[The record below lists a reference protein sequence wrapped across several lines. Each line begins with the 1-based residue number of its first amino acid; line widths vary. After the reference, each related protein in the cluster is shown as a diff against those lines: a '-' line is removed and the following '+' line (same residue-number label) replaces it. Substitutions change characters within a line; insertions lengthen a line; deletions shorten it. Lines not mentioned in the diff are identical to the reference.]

1 MAIQSISGGN
11 PAAYASPPP
20 GDQVQRQAAA
30 AAQRAEAEKTAE
42 LAPTPETKKSV
53 REIQKEDVKKAV
65 DDVQNFV
72 NTKNQDI
79 LFSIDEDLG
88 KTVVKVVDR
97 STKELIR
104 QFPSEDM
111 LQIAKALDK
120 LQGLLVKQQ
129 A

>member
-11 PAAYASPPP
+11 PTAYVPPS
-20 GDQVQRQAAA
+20 GDQLQRQASPATK
-30 AAQRAEAEKTAE
+30 QSKIEKPSD

-53 REIQKEDVKKAV
+53 SEIQKEDVKKAV

-104 QFPSEDM
+104 QFPSEEM

>member
-1 MAIQSISGGN
+1 MSIQSISGGN
-11 PAAYASPPP
+11 QAAYAPP
-20 GDQVQRQAAA
+20 GSDQAQRQTAANTR
-30 AAQRAEAEKTAE
+30 RAETEKPKD

-53 REIQKEDVKKAV
+53 REIQEEDVKKAV

-97 STKELIR
+97 GTKELIR
-104 QFPSEDM
+104 QFPSEEM

-120 LQGLLVKQQ
+120 IQGLLVKQQ

>member
-1 MAIQSISGGN
+1 MSIQNIGGTN
-11 PAAYASPPP
+11 PAAYSSPPV
-20 GDQVQRQAAA
+20 DQ
-30 AAQRAEAEKTAE
+30 AQRKAASAAKRNEAEKPAE

-53 REIQKEDVKKAV
+53 SEIQKEDVKKAV

-104 QFPSEDM
+104 QFPSEEM

>member
-1 MAIQSISGGN
+1 MAIQSISSGN
-11 PAAYASPPP
+11 PAAYASPP

-30 AAQRAEAEKTAE
+30 AAQRAEAEKATE

>member
-1 MAIQSISGGN
+1 MTIQSISAGN
-11 PAAYASPPP
+11 QAAYATPA
-20 GDQVQRQAAA
+20 GDQVQRQTAANA
-30 AAQRAEAEKTAE
+30 RRAETEKPKD

-53 REIQKEDVKKAV
+53 RELQEEDVKKAV
-65 DDVQNFV
+65 DDVQKFV
-72 NTKNQDI
+72 STKNQDI

-97 STKELIR
+97 GTKELIR
-104 QFPSEDM
+104 QFPSEEM

-120 LQGLLVKQQ
+120 IQGLLVKQQ